1 MDPTNTIDLINPTT
15 TVNNHIE
22 KKKYVLFD
30 IYGKKSSENVI
41 FGKIETYFENKITS
55 IKLHTVFYPSD
66 YAKKWFKNN
75 KERLG
80 VDAHGLKAI
89 HKYQKQTIINLKPI
103 ESNFDNAI
111 KQNINKDELITNI
124 NIHIKKIIQKLTSRT
139 RHEYKFTLNKF

>member
-1 MDPTNTIDLINPTT
+1 MELINPTD
-15 TVNNHIE
+15 
-22 KKKYVLFD
+22 KKNYISFD
-30 IYGKKSSENVI
+30 IYGKKSTENVI
-41 FGKIETYFENKITS
+41 FGKIEIYFENKITS
-55 IKLHTVFYPSD
+55 IKLHTVFFPSD

-80 VDAHGLKAI
+80 SQAHGLKAI
-89 HKYQKQTIINLKPI
+89 HKYQKQTIFQIN
-103 ESNFDNAI
+103 ETDSNFDNAI